1 MLKRSNYNNIEKLT
15 KKKFQVK
22 DKMVFE
28 NLIKAKAKKSGQKKR
43 CITHQFIS
51 FQVSTFYAV
60 LNCGNNLKRAFL
72 LLSLHL
78 R

>member
-28 NLIKAKAKKSGQKKR
+28 NLIKAKAKKSGQKKKDVLLINLFR
-43 CITHQFIS
+43 FK
-51 FQVSTFYAV
+51 FQRFM
-60 LNCGNNLKRAFL
+60 LFL
-72 LLSLHL
+72 IVEII
-78 R
+78 